1 MGNVMNEKEHE
12 VVETNPGH
20 CGRGYGR
27 RQGSGRGY
35 GNGRHMGMGQGL
47 GLGCGNRP
55 FNHRRLAVGDEGHLC
70 DLKRG
75 QKCIVLDFHNDN
87 KALRRRLLDMGIT
100 KGVEIELK
108 KMAPLGDPIDIYLR
122 GYELCL
128 RKADMRGIDIKVIG

>member
-1 MGNVMNEKEHE
+1 MGHVMNEKEIE
-12 VVETNPGH
+12 LEETNPR
-20 CGRGYGR
+20 CYGRGN
-27 RQGSGRGY
+27 GY
-35 GNGRHMGMGQGL
+35 GRHMGMGRGR
-47 GLGCGNRP
+47 GRGNRP
-55 FNHRRLAVGDEGHLC
+55 FKRRRLSVGDEGHLC
-70 DLKRG
+70 DLRRG

-128 RKADMRGIDIKVIG
+128 RKEIGRAHV